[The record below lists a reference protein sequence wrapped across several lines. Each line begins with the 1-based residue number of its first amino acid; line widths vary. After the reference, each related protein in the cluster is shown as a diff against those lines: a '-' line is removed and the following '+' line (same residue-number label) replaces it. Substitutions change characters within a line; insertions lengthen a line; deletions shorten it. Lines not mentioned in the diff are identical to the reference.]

1 MAILSRNQA
10 DILNYPKKKWIL
22 NKILFNTDSWNLQ
35 ESMEYLKTYLP
46 GQEVPSYICIS
57 KDSEFEPSYWINF
70 RLCFDVVGST
80 VKNRKLRNGI
90 ELVFQYVA

>member
-10 DILNYPKKKWIL
+10 KVLKYPMNKWIL
-22 NKILFNTDSWNLQ
+22 NKILFNTDSWNLP
-35 ESMEYLKTYLP
+35 EAIDYLKAYVP
-46 GQEVPSYICIS
+46 SQEVPSYICIS

-80 VKNRKLRNGI
+80 FKSRKFRNGI